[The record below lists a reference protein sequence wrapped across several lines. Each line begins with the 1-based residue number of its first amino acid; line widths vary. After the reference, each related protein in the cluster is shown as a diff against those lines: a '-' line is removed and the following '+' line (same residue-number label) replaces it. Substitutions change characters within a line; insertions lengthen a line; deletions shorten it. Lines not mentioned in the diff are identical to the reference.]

1 MHCRTSLSSCRS
13 EEALGTTH
21 SNEGRIDM
29 ATALPSLAP
38 APLDQPRRR
47 RPASSSTKKSDD
59 QAAVVKSLCKTY
71 THTVTKLLYA
81 FSAVR
86 DEMLENEG
94 TKATTVGEAI
104 ATGQRDEML
113 ENISV
118 ALAGGVEQ
126 ILRSK
131 EVAVRTGVLRDL
143 RARFA
148 PKDPPAKADAGVQA
162 VPPKE
167 RKPKSEPQEQEA
179 LKQPETQTAPC
190 AERPASAANARTGP
204 ALAGAADAA
213 KARPASAALLSATG
227 APASAP
233 VSAPESAPKVPEGNS
248 FASRQ
253 MAWEL
258 RKLQRIEERRVDKEA
273 KEREAVKPTP
283 MPGKAAP
290 PPKLYAHVQSA
301 IKMARKQEDDSKLAA
316 AERRI
321 DQQAQELKEAAES
334 LQRLEQQHAHAQSEA
349 GLLREERDEAE
360 AQLRQARVRQKE
372 AEQKYEKVKGAFER
386 EQQRHADE
394 LEVRDAFDE
403 LGGLQEWP
411 MVPGKRVLPVGST
424 EDFDGRISQ
433 EFRQKD
439 AEGGEKGISLLMG
452 RRADTGATEVQCII
466 FDPKHLKEVQ
476 MARWWQTHRH
486 RFEKKFRVPRSSLSS
501 QKPSVS

>member
-1 MHCRTSLSSCRS
+1 
-13 EEALGTTH
+13 
-21 SNEGRIDM
+21 M

-38 APLDQPRRR
+38 APLEQPRRSSR

-86 DEMLENEG
+86 DEMLEAEG
-94 TKATTVGEAI
+94 TKATTIGEAI

-131 EVAVRTGVLRDL
+131 EVAARTGVLRDL

-167 RKPKSEPQEQEA
+167 RKTKSEPQEQGA
-179 LKQPETQTAPC
+179 PKQPEVQAAAC
-190 AERPASAANARTGP
+190 GERPASAANARAGP
-204 ALAGAADAA
+204 TLAGAVEAA
-213 KARPASAALLSATG
+213 KARPASAALPSTTG
-227 APASAP
+227 APAS
-233 VSAPESAPKVPEGNS
+233 VPEGAAPKLPEGNS

-273 KEREAVKPTP
+273 KEREAVKPAP
-283 MPGKAAP
+283 APGKAAP

-301 IKMARKQEDDSKLAA
+301 IKMARKSEDDSKLAA

-321 DQQAQELKEAAES
+321 DQQADELKEAAES
-334 LQRLEQQHAHAQSEA
+334 LQRLEQQHAHAESEA

-360 AQLRQARVRQKE
+360 VQLRQARARQRE
-372 AEQKYEKVKGAFER
+372 AEGRYEKVKGAFER
-386 EQQRHADE
+386 EQQRHADQ

-411 MVPGKRVLPVGST
+411 MVPGKRVLPVGGL

-439 AEGGEKGISLLMG
+439 AEGGERGISLLMG
-452 RRADTGATEVQCII
+452 RRADTNTTEVQCII
-466 FDPKHLKEVQ
+466 FDPKQLKEVQ

-486 RFEKKFRVPRSSLSS
+486 RFEKKYRVPRSSSS
-501 QKPSVS
+501 QKPS